1 MGTQWDGMGR
11 DLLCIDTFRN
21 SILSSSALLK
31 QFDIDLYN
39 MIANA
44 HEDTYKDT
52 VKSFVGIAAIQV
64 GRIYRLSI
72 DSYFSC
78 FVHELLTTSL

>member
-11 DLLCIDTFRN
+11 DLLCIDTFKK
-21 SILSSSALLK
+21 SILKSSRLLE
-31 QFDIDLYN
+31 QFGIDLYN

-52 VKSFVGIAAIQV
+52 IKSFVGIAAIQV
-64 GRIYRLSI
+64 GWNILIIYL
-72 DSYFSC
+72 FK
-78 FVHELLTTSL
+78 F